1 MNFSQFS
8 IKNFFFLFSII
19 LIQPYTFCEAMNDF
33 FSSDEENLSVK
44 TPLLSDDSAI
54 HPLRSVAKRRSDGV
68 VTKSNSNA
76 SEKSQSLPPPSS
88 EDNSQYGAISLL
100 EDSSEEDEL
109 PRAPVSSVVKRRH
122 SGHQQDL
129 NFSSVIPILNINPN
143 QAQRI
148 GITRLLENLLANPK
162 NAHLHREDIS
172 FETALVVYDLSKITR
187 PVSDDKGKG
196 VIAAPAAWTDTAY
209 FLAEL
214 DKNFFN
220 HPMSK
225 KRIALITLGAIEGG
239 LAPWGI
245 SPLVMYLGENLL
257 TFIPVGGF
265 ASEGLVYT
273 VIAFSTLPCMQ
284 QIGEFMNDIGKNFF
298 DKNGFTPSTGD
309 KGPHIQKTDF
319 EIETGY
325 QRCCRY
331 INIPT
336 NTLSMIFSCTSA
348 LFRALPMGLLWWEAE
363 TPFPEFRNA
372 FLGPLV
378 VFYVVK
384 TYKESMNFC
393 NVFAHQRATEPLP
406 MVKEKKQILRERIKT
421 LERCA
426 SAEAS
431 DALVEK
437 LYSLIQEELEKKNLL
452 VDEDP
457 KRHISAFSALMIKL
471 TQASAFQNI
480 QDELAE
486 HAYSD
491 VSLRPIVEQI
501 GSLQVP
507 GMAKLITDI
516 DQKRGE
522 TGARTLLENLS
533 TFIHGA
539 ATPGRFFVTC
549 WAVTKVLMYMGV
561 VEDPALYVSFGAAA
575 IDVVLRAMTEWYVQK
590 DTFLS
595 LRDVGSTKMPF
606 WPVMWVTNTLS
617 FVNSTFFSIPT
628 AAIVFNVMSD
638 CPLYV
643 KACVALLTL
652 PSEFT
657 SFYTFFHDRYAQF
670 IENITTLRV
679 RTPSQKRAWL
689 NVHFKNAKKFIRE
702 ADQNTIEQIY
712 NLTQG
717 GL

>member
-129 NFSSVIPILNINPN
+129 NFSSAIPILNINPN

-501 GSLQVP
+501 DS
-507 GMAKLITDI
+507 
-516 DQKRGE
+516 
-522 TGARTLLENLS
+522 
-533 TFIHGA
+533 
-539 ATPGRFFVTC
+539 AT
-549 WAVTKVLMYMGV
+549 
-561 VEDPALYVSFGAAA
+561 
-575 IDVVLRAMTEWYVQK
+575 I
-590 DTFLS
+590 FL
-595 LRDVGSTKMPF
+595 
-606 WPVMWVTNTLS
+606 
-617 FVNSTFFSIPT
+617 
-628 AAIVFNVMSD
+628 
-638 CPLYV
+638 
-643 KACVALLTL
+643 
-652 PSEFT
+652 
-657 SFYTFFHDRYAQF
+657 
-670 IENITTLRV
+670 
-679 RTPSQKRAWL
+679 
-689 NVHFKNAKKFIRE
+689 
-702 ADQNTIEQIY
+702 
-712 NLTQG
+712 
-717 GL
+717 